1 MEHQPLTASYWR
13 SAWRW
18 LAGFGRLGD
27 VPLKPGWR
35 NGPLW
40 WAVYAV
46 DYGAACVFLGIG
58 VQPISRWA
66 GERMQKPWTW
76 LADILNRLQP
86 GHTSAAGPLLW
97 GTQPCPRQV
106 RYVVMGLWAA
116 VLIALICGFL
126 LSGPRFPPQKLRPYI
141 SPYMAAADARTGRL
155 RN

>member
-66 GERMQKPWTW
+66 GERIDHQPWRW
-76 LADILNRLQP
+76 LAALLNRLDA
-86 GHTSAAGPLLW
+86 GHTSQSGGLLW
-97 GTQPCPRQV
+97 GTLPCRRMT
-106 RYVVMGLWAA
+106 RYMAVGVWALA
-116 VLIALICGFL
+116 TAYIALW
-126 LSGPRFPPQKLRPYI
+126 
-141 SPYMAAADARTGRL
+141 
-155 RN
+155 

>member
-66 GERMQKPWTW
+66 GERIDHQPWRW
-76 LADILNRLQP
+76 LAALLNRLDA
-86 GHTSAAGPLLW
+86 GHTSQSGGLLW
-97 GTQPCPRQV
+97 QTQPCPRGV
-106 RYVVMGLWAA
+106 RYAAVGCWAA
-116 VLIALICGFL
+116 VGLSVVALALI
-126 LSGPRFPPQKLRPYI
+126 S
-141 SPYMAAADARTGRL
+141 
-155 RN
+155 